1 MTATS
6 ATRHLPANCALPVQN
21 LWAAVAILLNTLTA
35 SATPTLKGAPV
46 APLPAAMHAPAP
58 VADLR
63 GPCDPVFPCGMDR
76 TAGPARPWS
85 IRTPSRTRSWR
96 YRPVFA

>member
-1 MTATS
+1 MTALS
-6 ATRHLPANCALPVQN
+6 AKSRLPANGVLPVHN

-46 APLPAAMHAPAP
+46 APLPAASHAPAP

-63 GPCDPVFPCGMDR
+63 GPCDPVFPCGMDGM
-76 TAGPARPWS
+76 ADPARPWS